1 MGVLAVNV
9 FALLRLLVCTVGI
22 LQLRRLSPVTSGD
35 GDCLDYTGARAVLVP
50 CMPDTACARDSLGYW
65 LSTKPKGTL
74 ILSTRIRQSQT
85 LLLLLLAGDVS
96 PNSGPRPSCPCCDR
110 AVYDSVA
117 ALQCDKCN
125 AWLHRKCGSLSLR
138 TYRLLPLTSEW
149 YCVTCQL
156 PDFQRYPVPHACSSV
171 LHPSP

>member
-1 MGVLAVNV
+1 MADARV
-9 FALLRLLVCTVGI
+9 FALLRLHVCTLGI

-35 GDCLDYTGARAVLVP
+35 GDCLDCTGARAVLVARI
-50 CMPDTACARDSLGYW
+50 PDAACTRDSLGYW

-74 ILSTRIRQSQT
+74 IPTTRNRQPQT

-96 PNSGPRPSCPCCDR
+96 LNPGPRPSCPRCDR

-125 AWLHRKCGSLSLR
+125 AWLHRTCESLSLR
-138 TYRLLPLTSEW
+138 SYR
-149 YCVTCQL
+149 
-156 PDFQRYPVPHACSSV
+156 RM
-171 LHPSP
+171 